1 MYTVNIPP
9 IHMCISAELSAMRLN
24 TLLGVMT
31 AKALGL
37 QEWQEESKK
46 RQTDRWTNRER
57 DRHMDG
63 QADGQADGQTDRQ
76 TD

>member
-1 MYTVNIPP
+1 MFTHAYYLPT

-37 QEWQEESKK
+37 KEG
-46 RQTDRWTNRER
+46 RE
-57 DRHMDG
+57 
-63 QADGQADGQTDRQ
+63 QQ
-76 TD
+76 

>member
-1 MYTVNIPP
+1 MYISP

-37 QEWQEESKK
+37 QEWQEGSKINK
-46 RQTDRWTNRER
+46 QTKK
-57 DRHMDG
+57 
-63 QADGQADGQTDRQ
+63 QTDRQ
-76 TD
+76 TDRQMERQTDRWMD